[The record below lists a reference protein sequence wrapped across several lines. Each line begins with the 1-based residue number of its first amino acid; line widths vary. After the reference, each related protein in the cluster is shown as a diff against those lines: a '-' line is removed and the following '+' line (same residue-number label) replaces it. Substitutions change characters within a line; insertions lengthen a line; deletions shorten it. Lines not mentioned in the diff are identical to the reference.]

1 MRQNSIAFA
10 VLALLLGMSA
20 SAQNIP
26 DAGALMRQ
34 TEQNIRQTQAQQ
46 AAQKRASLPPEA
58 VLTEATVVTVE
69 RFKFNGNRRLS
80 TEQLQAAVTTFA
92 NRPLNPHDLKHLTDA
107 VSQEYRKTGWV
118 VQTYIPRQ
126 NLDGPEL
133 VLQVI
138 ESIPPNKP

>member
-1 MRQNSIAFA
+1 M
-10 VLALLLGMSA
+10 LLL
-20 SAQNIP
+20 SAQVQRERP
-26 DAGALMRQ
+26 VPLAVAGAL
-34 TEQNIRQTQAQQ
+34 
-46 AAQKRASLPPEA
+46 KVSVVGL
-58 VLTEATVVTVE
+58 LTEATVVTVE